1 MTIDGLTP
9 LIVGIDLGT
18 STSAIGYWLDRGD
31 SGLVQL
37 VNGQMGRPYISSTVV
52 ADVRHTPPR
61 WIAGDTAMRAS
72 THPDSAPYAIPSA
85 KRRLGR
91 ERTLTLG
98 PTLTGPEITVTP
110 SEVLSKVLNE
120 LSQMVGRLGGFTIGK
135 AVVVVPMIYR
145 AEERELTREA
155 VRLAGI
161 ELLDL
166 IEEPTAA
173 AMCYVQESAS
183 AFHRT
188 ATGDRILVF
197 DMGGGTTDL
206 TLFEMVDTEV
216 TAGKPQ
222 VRVDVIW
229 TGGDRVLGGD
239 DIDQFILDHFKN
251 LPEEPPTVPS
261 PLRPRIR
268 VQLMSRIEEF
278 KVQLSNSAHAGST
291 APIDFN
297 FDEGGVVITAEMTPA
312 EFTELI
318 VNSAIAARIRAQL
331 ASVPLDQPMKRV
343 MMVGG
348 SSRIR
353 AWTTLIGE
361 QFPGVEI
368 VSDVPVQEAVV
379 RGATYRAVELAK
391 ATTSATKRSVAL
403 RNRGVVHGS
412 VAVIADDP
420 ESDQETPVHLLAH
433 GTRYPTAP
441 VKFEKFETTTDTPS
455 LDFVLLSANPS
466 GGSEALG
473 TISLGILPIGT
484 EISIGID
491 VNGDGEFKV
500 NAKWDG
506 GTKDAVLHRPRP
518 MDDPL
523 VVG

>member
-1 MTIDGLTP
+1 MTMSTLTP

-18 STSAIGYWLDRGD
+18 STSAIGYWLVRGD

-37 VNGQMGRPYISSTVV
+37 CSGGLGRSYITSTVV

-61 WIAGDTAMRAS
+61 WIAGDTALNAL
-72 THPDSAPYAIPSA
+72 THPALAPYAIPSA

-91 ERTLTLG
+91 EKTLTLG

-110 SEVLSKVLNE
+110 SEILSKVLNE

-135 AVVVVPMIYR
+135 AVVAVPMIYR

-216 TAGKPQ
+216 TGGQPQ

-229 TGGDRVLGGD
+229 TGGDRMLGGD
-239 DIDQFILDHFKN
+239 DIDQLILHHFKN
-251 LPEEPPTVPS
+251 LAEAPLTVPN
-261 PLRPRIR
+261 PLPPRIG
-268 VQLMSRIEEF
+268 VPLMRSMEEF
-278 KVQLSNSAHAGST
+278 KVQLSNSAQAGST
-291 APIDFN
+291 APILFSL
-297 FDEGGVVITAEMTPA
+297 DEGGIDFDVEMTPA
-312 EFTELI
+312 EFTEL
-318 VNSAIAARIRAQL
+318 VLNSAQASRIRAQL
-331 ASVPLDQPMKRV
+331 ASVPRDQPMKRV

-353 AWTTLIGE
+353 AWATLIGE

-391 ATTSATKRSVAL
+391 ATTSATMRPVAL
-403 RNRGVVHGS
+403 RNRGVVHGT

-420 ESDQETPVHLLAH
+420 ESDRETPVHLLAH

-455 LDFVLLSANPS
+455 LDFVLLNADTS
-466 GGSEALG
+466 GGSEILG
-473 TISLGILPIGT
+473 TISLGILPKGT

-500 NAKWDG
+500 NAKWEG

-518 MDDPL
+518 LDDVL